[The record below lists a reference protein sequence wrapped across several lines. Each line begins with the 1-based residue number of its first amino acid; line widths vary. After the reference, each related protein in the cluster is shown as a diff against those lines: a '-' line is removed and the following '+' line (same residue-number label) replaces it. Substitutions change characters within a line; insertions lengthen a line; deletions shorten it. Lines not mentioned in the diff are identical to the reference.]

1 MDTHNIGSFIIRCR
15 KKKEMTRKEL
25 AEQLGVK
32 EQLVKKWET
41 NLSFPKGTVLS
52 SLCDCL
58 DIRVEELILGE
69 HIEQDE
75 LLEKSEQI
83 ILELYHKKSDDAFLT
98 YKMIWFFILLPIAVF
113 LFASIQTNSF
123 INDCINMLFIF
134 TPFTLIYGFIKIIS
148 CLLQNR
154 DYFKYFL
161 LTSWSLFI
169 LVFFFFK

>member
-1 MDTHNIGSFIIRCR
+1 
-15 KKKEMTRKEL
+15 MTRKEL

-83 ILELYHKKSDDAFLT
+83 ILELYHKKE
-98 YKMIWFFILLPIAVF
+98 
-113 LFASIQTNSF
+113 
-123 INDCINMLFIF
+123 
-134 TPFTLIYGFIKIIS
+134 
-148 CLLQNR
+148 
-154 DYFKYFL
+154 
-161 LTSWSLFI
+161 
-169 LVFFFFK
+169 

>member
-1 MDTHNIGSFIIRCR
+1 MDTHDIGSFIITCR

-25 AEQLGVK
+25 ADQLGVK

-69 HIEQDE
+69 YIEQEE

-98 YKMIWFFILLPIAVF
+98 YKMICFFILLPVFVF
-113 LFASIQTNSF
+113 LFVYMQSNSF
-123 INDCINMLFIF
+123 INDFINVLFIF

-148 CLLQNR
+148 CLLQQQ

-169 LVFFFFK
+169 LILFFIQ